1 MPKTPDKFSIRARIK
16 SFSFAWAGI
25 TSFFKTGHNARVHL
39 VMACLALA
47 AAGFLKVSP
56 VETIAVIA
64 AIALVWITEM
74 INTVI
79 ENIMDFISKES
90 LPQIKIIKDIAAGA
104 VLIASIAALVIGCIV
119 FIPRIM

>member
-1 MPKTPDKFSIRARIK
+1 MPRMPKKNSIRARVS

-25 TSFFKTGHNARVHL
+25 IAFFKTGHNARIHL

-47 AAGFLKVSP
+47 SVGFLKLNRI
-56 VETIAVIA
+56 ETIAVLI

-74 INTVI
+74 VNTVI
-79 ENIMDFISKES
+79 EKIMDFISKER

-104 VLIASIAALVIGCIV
+104 VLIAAITALVIGCII
-119 FIPRIM
+119 FLPRII